1 MKRFICILLALLI
14 TAVSF
19 AEIKWMTK
27 NELENEQKYFDT
39 LTVTA
44 GAIVDTKDEVIKLC
58 KLDKDLDSY
67 TCRYLTLESPSK
79 VSKYRILFMF
89 AELGSCVGISHYTKD
104 SYIVESYFIHN

>member
-1 MKRFICILLALLI
+1 MKRFICILLTLLI

-27 NELENEQKYFDT
+27 NELETFHFDT